1 MTHARHRL
9 NVAGPFYVED
19 GCCTRCGVPDVTA
32 PELFGEAD
40 YTCFVKRQPETTH
53 ELGRMLRAMITSE
66 VGCIRYGG
74 VDAAVIRRLAQNG
87 ESALADVAPPAGI
100 APVNRDHVGLRTQA
114 PLTAQLLAESFVSH
128 LGTQPVP
135 FHAARVGG
143 QARWLDDDERLI
155 FARHTIALG
164 ADNALTALLGRLKQA
179 SAILDA
185 GTVASTSA
193 RRRAPRRI
201 ALPCRGLTAC
211 TNLVC
216 FWCDPVSASSRT
228 LRRPNGSLPSGSA
241 RSYRCGRR
249 SLRS

>member
-135 FHAARVGG
+135 FHAARRGTG
-143 QARWLDDDERLI
+143 TMAGRRRATHLRSPHDCTRRRQRA
-155 FARHTIALG
+155 HG
-164 ADNALTALLGRLKQA
+164 A
-179 SAILDA
+179 A
-185 GTVASTSA
+185 GTVEASLGN
-193 RRRAPRRI
+193 P
-201 ALPCRGLTAC
+201 
-211 TNLVC
+211 
-216 FWCDPVSASSRT
+216 
-228 LRRPNGSLPSGSA
+228 
-241 RSYRCGRR
+241 
-249 SLRS
+249 